1 MAVAALEAE
10 SASPRAPAPAP
21 VVDHHD
27 SERWT
32 PSHNPWA
39 VALTVTLATF
49 MEVLDT
55 SIANVALPHMAGS
68 LGASQEE
75 ATWVLTSY
83 LVSSAIVL
91 PISGWLS
98 NRFGRKRFYMTCV
111 ALFTI
116 CSMLCGFANTLP
128 LLIVA
133 RILQGAG
140 GGGLAPSEQAILADT
155 FPVEKRGQAFALYGM
170 AVVVAPAIGP
180 TLGGW
185 ITDNFNWHWI
195 FFINLPV
202 GLLSLYLS
210 NRMVEDPP
218 ALIARKAAS
227 KHLKVDFIGLGLVA
241 LGVGFLEFTL
251 DKGQEKDWF
260 GDPMIRFCAISAVCL
275 LIFFAFWE
283 WNHQDPIVDLKLLK
297 NRNFG
302 TAVFLQLI
310 LGMVLFGS
318 TVLIPQYL
326 QVLLGFTAER
336 AGMVLSPAGFLMMFM
351 MFAAGKSLSTGIDP
365 RLIVCLGYIATAVGL
380 YNLTRLDLTSSYAFV
395 TELRMLQVIG
405 LAFIFIPISTLNYV
419 GVPPSKSN
427 QISSLSNFARN
438 LGGSAGTALLT
449 TYLARN
455 AQVRQATLAAN
466 VIPGS
471 VPYTLFTDRVKH
483 MLMNNGMP
491 ANQASQLAMGQAYS
505 GMLRQASM
513 LSYQNAF
520 AILSFVILVLSPL
533 PFIMRLPPKR
543 AKVDPEAMGGH

>member
-1 MAVAALEAE
+1 MSSTATAPNPIAVWK
-10 SASPRAPAPAP
+10 PR
-21 VVDHHD
+21 
-27 SERWT
+27 
-32 PSHNPWA
+32 HNPWLI
-39 VALTVTLATF
+39 ALTVTLATF

-55 SIANVALPHMAGS
+55 SIANVALPHMAGT

-111 ALFTI
+111 ALFTV
-116 CSMLCGFANTLP
+116 CSLLCGIAQTLP
-128 LLIVA
+128 MLIIA

-155 FPVEKRGQAFALYGM
+155 FPVEKRGQAFAVYGM

-185 ITDNFNWHWI
+185 ITDNFSWHWI

-218 ALIARKAAS
+218 HMKVRMKES
-227 KHLKVDFIGLGLVA
+227 QKEKVDFFGLGLVA
-241 LGVGFLEFTL
+241 MGVGFLEFTL

-260 GDPMIRFCAISAVCL
+260 GSQMIVTCAVLAVVT
-275 LIFFAFWE
+275 LIVFVLWE
-283 WNHQDPIVDLKLLK
+283 WNHSHPIVDLKLLK

-302 TAVFLQLI
+302 TAVFLQLV

-326 QVLLGFTAER
+326 QVLLGYTAER
-336 AGMVLSPAGFLMMFM
+336 AGMVLSPAGFMMMFM
-351 MFAAGKSLSTGIDP
+351 MAVAGRMLGKFDP
-365 RLIVCLGYIATAVGL
+365 RLMVALGYMATAAGI
-380 YNLTRLDLTSSYAFV
+380 YNLTRLDLNTAFGTV
-395 TELRMLQVIG
+395 TLWRMIQVIG
-405 LAFIFIPISTLNYV
+405 LPFVFIPISTLNYV
-419 GVPPSKSN
+419 GVPASKTN

-438 LGGSAGTALLT
+438 LGGSMGTALLT
-449 TYLARN
+449 TFISRS
-455 AQVRQATLAAN
+455 AQVHQVALAAN

-471 VPYTLFTDRVKH
+471 VPYRQYMDNIISRLTAQGVSAAT
-483 MLMNNGMP
+483 
-491 ANQASQLAMGQAYS
+491 ASQMALGQAYQD
-505 GMLRQASM
+505 MLRQSSM
-513 LSYQNAF
+513 LSYKNAF
-520 AILSFVILVLSPL
+520 FILSVIILCLVPL
-533 PFIMRLPPKR
+533 PFVMRLPEKN
-543 AKVDPEAMGGH
+543 AKPDPEAMGH

>member
-1 MAVAALEAE
+1 MATATMA
-10 SASPRAPAPAP
+10 APAAAPAVWKP
-21 VVDHHD
+21 H
-27 SERWT
+27 
-32 PSHNPWA
+32 HNPWA

-55 SIANVALPHMAGS
+55 SIANVALPHIAGT

-98 NRFGRKRFYMTCV
+98 NRIGRKRFYMTCV
-111 ALFTI
+111 ALFTV
-116 CSMLCGFANTLP
+116 CSFLCGIANTLP

-155 FPVEKRGQAFALYGM
+155 FPIEKRGQAFAVYGM

-195 FFINLPV
+195 FFINIPI
-202 GLLSLYLS
+202 GLISLYLS

-218 ALIARKAAS
+218 HLKLRKEQA
-227 KHLKVDFIGLGLVA
+227 KHLKIDFMGLGLVT
-241 LGVGFLEFTL
+241 LGVGCLEFTL

-260 GDPMIRFCAISAVCL
+260 GDPMIRTFAILAAAT
-275 LIFFAFWE
+275 LIFFTWWE
-283 WNHQDPIVDLKLLK
+283 WHHPDPIVDLKLLK

-326 QVLLGFTAER
+326 QVLLGYTAER
-336 AGMVLSPAGFLMMFM
+336 AGMVLSPAGFVMMLMMFV
-351 MFAAGKSLSTGIDP
+351 AGRSLGKFDP
-365 RLIVCLGYIATAVGL
+365 RLMVCLGYLATAAGI
-380 YNLTRLDLTSSYAFV
+380 YNLTRLDLNTAFGTV
-395 TELRMLQVIG
+395 TLWRMLQVVG
-405 LAFIFIPISTLNYV
+405 LPFIFIPISTLNYV
-419 GVPPSKSN
+419 GVPLSKTN

-449 TYLARN
+449 TYLARSS
-455 AQVRQATLAAN
+455 QVHQANLATHI
-466 VIPGS
+466 IPGS
-471 VPYTLFTDRVKH
+471 VPYRLYMDRMKEMMMSH
-483 MLMNNGMP
+483 GMP
-491 ANQASQLAMGQAYS
+491 AASATQMAVGQAYQQ
-505 GMLRQASM
+505 MLRQASM
-513 LSYQNAF
+513 LSYKNAF
-520 AILSFVILVLSPL
+520 FILSVVILCLSPL
-533 PFIMRLPPKR
+533 PFIMRLPSKI
-543 AKVDPEAMGGH
+543 AKPDPEALGGH

>member
-1 MAVAALEAE
+1 MAELTF
-10 SASPRAPAPAP
+10 
-21 VVDHHD
+21 DQLN
-27 SERWT
+27 WK

-83 LVSSAIVL
+83 LVSSAIIL

-98 NRFGRKRFYMTCV
+98 NRIGRKRFYMTCV
-111 ALFTI
+111 ALFTA

-133 RILQGAG
+133 RILQGLG

-155 FPVEKRGQAFALYGM
+155 FPIEKRGQAFALYGM

-218 ALIARKAAS
+218 FLAARREAS
-227 KHLKVDFIGLGLVA
+227 KHIKIDFMGLGLVA

-260 GDPMIRFCAISAVCL
+260 GDPMIRTCAIAAACL

-283 WNHQDPIVDLKLLK
+283 WNHPDPIVDLKLLK

-336 AGMVLSPAGFLMMFM
+336 AGMVLSPAGFVMMFM
-351 MFAAGKSLSTGIDP
+351 MFAAGKSLSTKIDP
-365 RLIVCLGYIATAVGL
+365 RLIVCLGYVATSIGL
-380 YNLTRLDLTSSYAFV
+380 YNLTRLDLYSSYGTV
-395 TELRMLQVIG
+395 TLWRMLQVVG
-405 LAFIFIPISTLNYV
+405 LPFIFIPISTLNYV
-419 GVPPSKSN
+419 GVPATKSN

-449 TYLARN
+449 TFLARSS
-455 AQVRQATLAAN
+455 QVHQVALAAN
-466 VIPGS
+466 VVPGS
-471 VPYTLFTDRVKH
+471 VPYQLYTSHIRNL
-483 MLMNNGMP
+483 LMKGGMSY
-491 ANQASQLAMGQAYS
+491 ANASQFAVGRAYQD
-505 GMLRQASM
+505 MLRQASM
-513 LSYQNAF
+513 LSYQNSF
-520 AILSFVILVLSPL
+520 AILAGVVLLLSPL
-533 PFIMRLPPKR
+533 PFLMRLPPKR
-543 AKVDPEAMGGH
+543 AKVDPEALGGH